1 MRINGIDGVARV
13 DGHGE
18 VKLPGNFELFG
29 KKENLTLPVECF
41 HKTVKTD
48 FADGGKPGIVP
59 DEGEGS
65 TELMHVGRHRGVVGR
80 QKKRMNAECIVP
92 TDQVGG
98 VAGGYETGGE
108 AGAEEPVRDA
118 GGTGFLEEFRPVG
131 IKVGGIKVRMGVNQ
145 FHGLRMLPILSVSTR
160 SQRAASVA
168 SCVTMTA
175 ADPVRCAFSMRMSK
189 TD

>member
-18 VKLPGNFELFG
+18 VKIPGNFELFG
-29 KKENLTLPVECF
+29 KKENLTFPVECF

-48 FADGGKPGIVP
+48 FADGGEPGIVP

-65 TELMHVGRHRGVVGR
+65 TELMHVSRHHGVVGW
-80 QKKRMNAECIVP
+80 QKKRMNAEGIVP

-98 VAGGYETGGE
+98 VAGGCETGGE

-118 GGTGFLEEFRPVG
+118 GGTGFLKEFRPVG
-131 IKVGGIKVRMGVNQ
+131 IKGGRVKMRMGVNQ
-145 FHGLRMLPILSVSTR
+145 FHGLRMLPILSVRTR

>member
-1 MRINGIDGVARV
+1 M

-18 VKLPGNFELFG
+18 VKIPGNFELFG
-29 KKENLTLPVECF
+29 KKQHLTLPVECF

-65 TELMHVGRHRGVVGR
+65 TELMHVSRHRGVVGR
-80 QKKRMNAECIVP
+80 QKKRMNAEGIVP
-92 TDQVGG
+92 TDEVSGA
-98 VAGGYETGGE
+98 AGDFESGNE
-108 AGAEEPVRDA
+108 ARAEKSVRDA
-118 GGTGFLEEFRPVG
+118 GGKGFLKEFRPVG
-131 IKVGGIKVRMGVNQ
+131 IKVRGIKMRMGVNQ
-145 FHGLRMLPILSVSTR
+145 SHGSRMLPILSVSTR